1 MKKKKLDPLSIGLYA
16 LIIFAVLYVSAALGA
31 AMDLSVDNE
40 GVLDFTA
47 LMTNVETVLTKPDV
61 IMEHF
66 TDFSGYSAK
75 ITVIVGIALGIYA
88 LMKYTSKKRLHRK
101 GVEHGSARWANEKEE
116 KFLAD
121 KPEKI
126 NPTETFTDEDGKKH
140 TAKFSAK
147 SENTFIVTLGK
158 QSQNYRIGAADNA
171 DKIAADFGIPHKTAK
186 KICDKVKKCVRKQ
199 FETDNNILLTQEVR
213 MSLNTRQHRENLNVL
228 VIGGS
233 GSGKSR
239 FYVKPNLM
247 QLNTSYVVT
256 DPKGELL
263 RSCGKLLQ
271 KAGYEIRVF
280 NLIDMSHS
288 NNYNPFNYVY
298 DKDGNMNK
306 TYVMKMVNC
315 LMKNT
320 KQEGSGSGDQFWDD
334 STKALTLA
342 ISFYLLEKKDAKD
355 PNGNSLDRNFSTVMK
370 LMRLAEISEQDENH
384 HSPLDDLMD
393 ELREENPLS
402 MAVSYY
408 ADFKKAPA
416 ETAKSILIS
425 AAVRFAAFN
434 LPEVAD
440 LTHTDNIHLDTLGDK
455 KTALFVIIPSSDAT
469 FNFLA
474 AMMYTQLFDTLYDA
488 ANFKYGGRLPVHVR
502 CLLDEFANIGTI
514 PDFDKLL
521 ATMRSMEIS
530 ANIIIQNLAQLKKMY
545 EKSWEIVTGNCDS
558 LLFLGGQE
566 ASTLEAISK
575 QLGKETIDVVSQN
588 RTKSHKSPSTSEN
601 NSIMGR
607 ELMTPDELKVMK
619 SNECVLIVRALY
631 PFHCHKF
638 DIEKHPN
645 YRYLEDSN
653 KKYAYLID
661 GLHTEKAPDV
671 SANYTEKIPP
681 KTASKPVDDEKP
693 ITDVEI
699 PEDTGG
705 YEMANDS
712 IDNEFV
718 EDESEVVAAIARH
731 EAEEITS
738 ATQTVYDP
746 SDKLDFSDTELPSA
760 EDLVPL
766 DLSEQK
772 MIGEDDYQAMMT
784 F

>member
-1 MKKKKLDPLSIGLYA
+1 MKKKKPDMLTILLYV
-16 LIIFAVLYVSAALGA
+16 IIVFAVLYVSAGLGA
-31 AMDLSVDNE
+31 AMDLSVDDE
-40 GVLDFTA
+40 GVLDFNV
-47 LMTNVETVLTKPDV
+47 LMTQFETVLTSTDTV
-61 IMEHF
+61 GAHF
-66 TDFSGYSAK
+66 TDFSSYSFK
-75 ITVIVGIALGIYA
+75 ITLMVGFALGIYA
-88 LMKYTSKKRLHRK
+88 LMKYTSRKRLHRK

-121 KPEKI
+121 RMSAGSKPKRGKDAAQQSLRTATKPEK
-126 NPTETFTDEDGKKH
+126 K
-140 TAKFSAK
+140 
-147 SENTFIVTLGK
+147 
-158 QSQNYRIGAADNA
+158 
-171 DKIAADFGIPHKTAK
+171 
-186 KICDKVKKCVRKQ
+186 KVKKSPKSP

-239 FYVKPNLM
+239 FYVKPNIM

-263 RSCGKLLQ
+263 RSCGRLLK

-288 NNYNPFNYVY
+288 NNYNPFNYIY
-298 DKDGNMNK
+298 NKDGNISK

-320 KQEGSGSGDQFWDD
+320 KQEGASGGDQFWDD

-342 ISFYLLEKKDAKD
+342 IAFYLLEKKTDE
-355 PNGNSLDRNFSTVMK
+355 NGNSLDRNFSTVMK
-370 LMRLAEISEQDENH
+370 MMRLAEISEQDENH
-384 HSPLDDLMD
+384 RSPLDEMMD
-393 ELREENPLS
+393 ELRTENPHS
-402 MAVSYY
+402 MAVSFY

-440 LTHTDNIHLDTLGDK
+440 LTHTDNIHLDTLGDR
-455 KTALFVIIPSSDAT
+455 KTALFIIIPSSDAT

-474 AMMYTQLFDTLYDA
+474 AMMYTQLFDTLYDT

-502 CLLDEFANIGTI
+502 CLLDEFANVGTI

-545 EKSWEIVTGNCDS
+545 DKSWEILTGNCDS

-575 QLGKETIDVVSQN
+575 SLGKETIDVVSQN
-588 RTKSHKSPSTSEN
+588 RTRSHKSPSTSEN
-601 NSIMGR
+601 NSILGR
-607 ELMTPDELKVMK
+607 ELMTTDELKVMK
-619 SNECVLIVRALY
+619 PNECVLIVRALY
-631 PFHCHKF
+631 PFFCHKF
-638 DIEKHPN
+638 DIEKHQN
-645 YRYLEDSN
+645 YKYLEDSN
-653 KKYAYLID
+653 KNYAYLID
-661 GLHTEKAPDV
+661 DLHTEKAPDI
-671 SANYTEKIPP
+671 TEIYSETVEP
-681 KTASKPVDDEKP
+681 KLVAQPADDEKD
-693 ITDVEI
+693 ISDIDVPDEEDNMTNLDEEFDTKEI
-699 PEDTGG
+699 AAALKQHEEQTAGE
-705 YEMANDS
+705 EMF
-712 IDNEFV
+712 NEN
-718 EDESEVVAAIARH
+718 
-731 EAEEITS
+731 EE
-738 ATQTVYDP
+738 
-746 SDKLDFSDTELPSA
+746 LDFSDEP
-760 EDLVPL
+760 VPENL
-766 DLSEQK
+766 MPMDLSTPK
-772 MIGEDDYQAMMT
+772 VIGEADFREIVDSP

>member
-1 MKKKKLDPLSIGLYA
+1 MKKKKPDMLTILLYV
-16 LIIFAVLYVSAALGA
+16 IIVFAVLYVSAGLGA
-31 AMDLSVDNE
+31 AMDLSVDDE
-40 GVLDFTA
+40 GVLDFNV
-47 LMTNVETVLTKPDV
+47 LMTQFETVLTSTDTV
-61 IMEHF
+61 GAHF
-66 TDFSGYSAK
+66 TDFSSYSFK
-75 ITVIVGIALGIYA
+75 ITLMVGFALGIYA
-88 LMKYTSKKRLHRK
+88 LMKYTSRKRLHRK

-121 KPEKI
+121 RMSAGSKPKRGKDAAQQSLRTATKPEK
-126 NPTETFTDEDGKKH
+126 K
-140 TAKFSAK
+140 
-147 SENTFIVTLGK
+147 
-158 QSQNYRIGAADNA
+158 
-171 DKIAADFGIPHKTAK
+171 
-186 KICDKVKKCVRKQ
+186 KVKKSPKSP

-239 FYVKPNLM
+239 FYVKPNIM

-263 RSCGKLLQ
+263 RSCGRLLK

-288 NNYNPFNYVY
+288 NNYNPFNYIY
-298 DKDGNMNK
+298 DKDGNISK

-320 KQEGSGSGDQFWDD
+320 KQEGASGGDQFWDD

-342 ISFYLLEKKDAKD
+342 IAFYLLEKKTDE
-355 PNGNSLDRNFSTVMK
+355 NGNSLDRNFSTVMK
-370 LMRLAEISEQDENH
+370 MMRLAEISEQDENH
-384 HSPLDDLMD
+384 RSPLDEMMD
-393 ELREENPLS
+393 ELRTENPHS
-402 MAVSYY
+402 MAVSFY

-440 LTHTDNIHLDTLGDK
+440 LTHTDNIHLDTLGDR
-455 KTALFVIIPSSDAT
+455 KTALFIIIPSSDAT

-474 AMMYTQLFDTLYDA
+474 AMMYTQLFDTLYDT

-502 CLLDEFANIGTI
+502 CLLDEFANVGTI

-545 EKSWEIVTGNCDS
+545 DKSWEILTGNCDS

-575 QLGKETIDVVSQN
+575 SLGKETIDVVSQN
-588 RTKSHKSPSTSEN
+588 RTRSHKSPSTSEN
-601 NSIMGR
+601 NSILGR
-607 ELMTPDELKVMK
+607 ELMTTDELKVMK
-619 SNECVLIVRALY
+619 PNECVLIVRALY
-631 PFHCHKF
+631 PFFCHKF
-638 DIEKHPN
+638 DIEKHQN
-645 YRYLEDSN
+645 YKYLEDSN
-653 KKYAYLID
+653 KNYAYLID
-661 GLHTEKAPDV
+661 DLHTEKAPDM
-671 SANYTEKIPP
+671 TEIYSETVEP
-681 KTASKPVDDEKP
+681 KPVAQPVDDEKD
-693 ITDVEI
+693 ISDIDVPDEEDSMTNLDEEFDTKEI
-699 PEDTGG
+699 AAALKQHEEQTAGE
-705 YEMANDS
+705 EMF
-712 IDNEFV
+712 NEN
-718 EDESEVVAAIARH
+718 
-731 EAEEITS
+731 EE
-738 ATQTVYDP
+738 
-746 SDKLDFSDTELPSA
+746 LDFSDEA
-760 EDLVPL
+760 VPENL
-766 DLSEQK
+766 MPMDLSTPK
-772 MIGEDDYQAMMT
+772 VIGEADFREILDSP

>member
-1 MKKKKLDPLSIGLYA
+1 MLTILLYA
-16 LIIFAVLYVSAALGA
+16 IIVFAVLYVSAGLGA
-31 AMDLSVDNE
+31 AMDLSVDDE
-40 GVLDFTA
+40 GVLDFNV
-47 LMTNVETVLTKPDV
+47 LMTQFETVLTSTDTV
-61 IMEHF
+61 GAHF
-66 TDFSGYSAK
+66 TDFSSYSFK
-75 ITVIVGIALGIYA
+75 ITLMVAFALGIYA
-88 LMKYTSKKRLHRK
+88 LMKYTSRKRLHRK

-121 KPEKI
+121 KPEKK
-126 NPTETFTDEDGKKH
+126 GKKPIPE
-140 TAKFSAK
+140 KPK
-147 SENTFIVTLGK
+147 S
-158 QSQNYRIGAADNA
+158 
-171 DKIAADFGIPHKTAK
+171 P
-186 KICDKVKKCVRKQ
+186 

-239 FYVKPNLM
+239 FYVKPNIM

-263 RSCGKLLQ
+263 RSCGRLLK

-288 NNYNPFNYVY
+288 NNYNPFNYIY
-298 DKDGNMNK
+298 DKDGNINK

-320 KQEGSGSGDQFWDD
+320 KQEGASGGDQFWDD

-342 ISFYLLEKKDAKD
+342 IAFYLLEKKTDE
-355 PNGNSLDRNFSTVMK
+355 NGNSLDRNFSTVIKM
-370 LMRLAEISEQDENH
+370 MRLAEISEQDENH
-384 HSPLDDLMD
+384 RSPLDDMMD
-393 ELREENPLS
+393 ELRTENPHS
-402 MAVSYY
+402 MAVSFY

-440 LTHTDNIHLDTLGDK
+440 LTHTDNIHLDTLGDR
-455 KTALFVIIPSSDAT
+455 KTALFIIIPSSDAT

-474 AMMYTQLFDTLYDA
+474 AMMYTQLFDTLYDT

-502 CLLDEFANIGTI
+502 CLLDEFANVGTI

-545 EKSWEIVTGNCDS
+545 DKSWEILTGNCDS

-575 QLGKETIDVVSQN
+575 SLGKETIDVVSQN
-588 RTKSHKSPSTSEN
+588 RTRSHKSPSTSEN
-601 NSIMGR
+601 NSILGR
-607 ELMTPDELKVMK
+607 ELMTTDELKVMK
-619 SNECVLIVRALY
+619 PNECVLIVRALY
-631 PFHCHKF
+631 PFFCHKF
-638 DIEKHPN
+638 DIEKHQN
-645 YRYLEDSN
+645 YKYLEDSN
-653 KKYAYLID
+653 KNYAYLID
-661 GLHTEKAPDV
+661 DLHTEKAPDM
-671 SANYTEKIPP
+671 TEIYSETVEP
-681 KTASKPVDDEKP
+681 KLVAQPADDEKD
-693 ITDVEI
+693 ISDIDVPDEEDNMTNLDEEFDTKEI
-699 PEDTGG
+699 AAALKQHEEQTAGE
-705 YEMANDS
+705 EMF
-712 IDNEFV
+712 NEN
-718 EDESEVVAAIARH
+718 
-731 EAEEITS
+731 EE
-738 ATQTVYDP
+738 
-746 SDKLDFSDTELPSA
+746 LDFSDEP
-760 EDLVPL
+760 VPENL
-766 DLSEQK
+766 MPMDLSTPK
-772 MIGEDDYQAMMT
+772 VIGEADFREIVDSP

>member
-1 MKKKKLDPLSIGLYA
+1 MKKKKPDMLTILLYV
-16 LIIFAVLYVSAALGA
+16 IIVFAVLYVSAGLGA
-31 AMDLSVDNE
+31 AMDLSVDDE
-40 GVLDFTA
+40 GVLDFNV
-47 LMTNVETVLTKPDV
+47 LMTQFETVLTSTDTV
-61 IMEHF
+61 GAHF
-66 TDFSGYSAK
+66 TDFSSYSFK
-75 ITVIVGIALGIYA
+75 ITLMVGFALGIYA
-88 LMKYTSKKRLHRK
+88 LMKYTSRKRLHRK

-121 KPEKI
+121 RMSAGSKPKRGKDAAQQSLRTATKPEK
-126 NPTETFTDEDGKKH
+126 K
-140 TAKFSAK
+140 
-147 SENTFIVTLGK
+147 
-158 QSQNYRIGAADNA
+158 
-171 DKIAADFGIPHKTAK
+171 
-186 KICDKVKKCVRKQ
+186 KVKKSPKSP

-239 FYVKPNLM
+239 FYVKPNIM

-263 RSCGKLLQ
+263 RSCGRLLK

-288 NNYNPFNYVY
+288 NNYNPFNYIY
-298 DKDGNMNK
+298 DKDGNISK

-320 KQEGSGSGDQFWDD
+320 KQEGASGGDQFWDD

-342 ISFYLLEKKDAKD
+342 IAFYLLEKKTDE
-355 PNGNSLDRNFSTVMK
+355 NGNSLDRNFSTVMK
-370 LMRLAEISEQDENH
+370 MMRLAEISEQDENH
-384 HSPLDDLMD
+384 RSPLDEMMD
-393 ELREENPLS
+393 ELRTENPHS
-402 MAVSYY
+402 MAVSFY

-440 LTHTDNIHLDTLGDK
+440 LTHTDNIHLDTLGDR
-455 KTALFVIIPSSDAT
+455 KTALFIIIPSSDAT

-474 AMMYTQLFDTLYDA
+474 AMMYTQLFDTLYDT

-502 CLLDEFANIGTI
+502 CLLDEFANVGTI

-545 EKSWEIVTGNCDS
+545 DKSWEILTGNCDS

-575 QLGKETIDVVSQN
+575 SLGKETIDVVSQN
-588 RTKSHKSPSTSEN
+588 RTRSHKSPSTSEN
-601 NSIMGR
+601 NSIFGR
-607 ELMTPDELKVMK
+607 ELMTTDELKVMK
-619 SNECVLIVRALY
+619 PNECVLIVRALY
-631 PFHCHKF
+631 PFFCHKF
-638 DIEKHPN
+638 DIEKHQN
-645 YRYLEDSN
+645 YKYLEDSN
-653 KKYAYLID
+653 KNYAYLID
-661 GLHTEKAPDV
+661 DLHTEKAPDM
-671 SANYTEKIPP
+671 TEIYSETVEP
-681 KTASKPVDDEKP
+681 KLVAQPADDEKD
-693 ITDVEI
+693 ISDIDVPDEEDNMTNLDEEFDTKEI
-699 PEDTGG
+699 AAALKQHEEQTAGE
-705 YEMANDS
+705 EMF
-712 IDNEFV
+712 NEN
-718 EDESEVVAAIARH
+718 
-731 EAEEITS
+731 EE
-738 ATQTVYDP
+738 
-746 SDKLDFSDTELPSA
+746 LDFSDEP
-760 EDLVPL
+760 VPENL
-766 DLSEQK
+766 MPMDLSTPK
-772 MIGEDDYQAMMT
+772 VIGEADFREIVDSP

>member
-1 MKKKKLDPLSIGLYA
+1 MKKKKPDMFTILLYA
-16 LIIFAVLYVSAALGA
+16 IIVFAVLYVSAGLGA
-31 AMDLSVDNE
+31 AMDLSVDDE
-40 GVLDFTA
+40 GVLDFNV
-47 LMTNVETVLTKPDV
+47 LMTQFETVLTSTDTV
-61 IMEHF
+61 GAHF
-66 TDFSGYSAK
+66 TDFSSYSFK
-75 ITVIVGIALGIYA
+75 ITLMVAFALGIYA
-88 LMKYTSKKRLHRK
+88 LMKYTSRKRLHRK

-121 KPEKI
+121 RMSAGSKPKRGKDAAQQSLRTATKPEKKK
-126 NPTETFTDEDGKKH
+126 GKKPP
-140 TAKFSAK
+140 K
-147 SENTFIVTLGK
+147 S
-158 QSQNYRIGAADNA
+158 
-171 DKIAADFGIPHKTAK
+171 P
-186 KICDKVKKCVRKQ
+186 

-239 FYVKPNLM
+239 FYVKPNIM

-263 RSCGKLLQ
+263 RSCGRLLK

-288 NNYNPFNYVY
+288 NNYNPFNYIY
-298 DKDGNMNK
+298 DKDGNINK

-320 KQEGSGSGDQFWDD
+320 KQEGASGGDQFWDD

-342 ISFYLLEKKDAKD
+342 IAFYLLEKKTDE
-355 PNGNSLDRNFSTVMK
+355 NGNSLDRNFSTVMK
-370 LMRLAEISEQDENH
+370 MMRLAEISEQDENH
-384 HSPLDDLMD
+384 RSPLDEMMD
-393 ELREENPLS
+393 ELRGENPHS
-402 MAVSYY
+402 MAVSFY

-440 LTHTDNIHLDTLGDK
+440 LTHTDNIHLDTLGDR
-455 KTALFVIIPSSDAT
+455 KTALFIIIPSSDAT

-474 AMMYTQLFDTLYDA
+474 AMMYTQLFDTLYDT

-502 CLLDEFANIGTI
+502 CLLDEFANVGTI

-545 EKSWEIVTGNCDS
+545 DKSWEILTGNCDS

-575 QLGKETIDVVSQN
+575 SLGKETIDVVSQN
-588 RTKSHKSPSTSEN
+588 RTRSHKSPSTSEN
-601 NSIMGR
+601 NSILGR
-607 ELMTPDELKVMK
+607 ELMTTDELKVMK
-619 SNECVLIVRALY
+619 PNECVLIVRALY
-631 PFHCHKF
+631 PFFCHKF
-638 DIEKHPN
+638 DIEKHQN
-645 YRYLEDSN
+645 YKYLEDSN
-653 KKYAYLID
+653 KNYAYLID
-661 GLHTEKAPDV
+661 DLHTEKAPDM
-671 SANYTEKIPP
+671 TEIYSETVEP
-681 KTASKPVDDEKP
+681 KPVAQPVDDEKD
-693 ITDVEI
+693 ISDIDVPDEEDSMTNLDEEFDTKEI
-699 PEDTGG
+699 AAALKQHEEQTAGE
-705 YEMANDS
+705 EMF
-712 IDNEFV
+712 NEN
-718 EDESEVVAAIARH
+718 
-731 EAEEITS
+731 EE
-738 ATQTVYDP
+738 
-746 SDKLDFSDTELPSA
+746 LDFSDEA
-760 EDLVPL
+760 VPENL
-766 DLSEQK
+766 MPMDLSTPK
-772 MIGEDDYQAMMT
+772 VIGEADFREILDSP

>member
-1 MKKKKLDPLSIGLYA
+1 MKKKKPDMLTILLYA
-16 LIIFAVLYVSAALGA
+16 IIVFAVLYVSAGLGA
-31 AMDLSVDNE
+31 AMDLSVDDE
-40 GVLDFTA
+40 GVLDFNV
-47 LMTNVETVLTKPDV
+47 LMTQFETVLTSTDTV
-61 IMEHF
+61 GAHF
-66 TDFSGYSAK
+66 TDFSSYSFK
-75 ITVIVGIALGIYA
+75 ITLMVAFALGIYA
-88 LMKYTSKKRLHRK
+88 LMKYTSRKRLHRK

-121 KPEKI
+121 RMSAGSKPKRGKDAAQQSLRTATKPEK
-126 NPTETFTDEDGKKH
+126 K
-140 TAKFSAK
+140 
-147 SENTFIVTLGK
+147 
-158 QSQNYRIGAADNA
+158 
-171 DKIAADFGIPHKTAK
+171 
-186 KICDKVKKCVRKQ
+186 KVKKSPKSP

-239 FYVKPNLM
+239 FYVKPNIM

-263 RSCGKLLQ
+263 RSCGRLLK

-288 NNYNPFNYVY
+288 NNYNPFNYIY
-298 DKDGNMNK
+298 DKDGNISK

-320 KQEGSGSGDQFWDD
+320 KQEGASGGDQFWDD

-342 ISFYLLEKKDAKD
+342 IAFYLLEKKTDE
-355 PNGNSLDRNFSTVMK
+355 NGNSLDRNFSTVMK
-370 LMRLAEISEQDENH
+370 MMRLAEISEQDENH
-384 HSPLDDLMD
+384 RSPLDEMMD
-393 ELREENPLS
+393 ELRGENPHS
-402 MAVSYY
+402 MAVSFY

-440 LTHTDNIHLDTLGDK
+440 LTHTDNIHLDTLGDR
-455 KTALFVIIPSSDAT
+455 KTALFIIIPSSDAT

-474 AMMYTQLFDTLYDA
+474 AMMYTQLFDTLYDT

-502 CLLDEFANIGTI
+502 CLLDEFANVGTI

-545 EKSWEIVTGNCDS
+545 DKSWEILTGNCDS

-575 QLGKETIDVVSQN
+575 SLGKETIDVVSQN
-588 RTKSHKSPSTSEN
+588 RTRSHKSPSTSEN
-601 NSIMGR
+601 NSILGR
-607 ELMTPDELKVMK
+607 ELMTTDELKVMK
-619 SNECVLIVRALY
+619 PNECVLIVRALY
-631 PFHCHKF
+631 PFFLSQIRH
-638 DIEKHPN
+638 
-645 YRYLEDSN
+645 R
-653 KKYAYLID
+653 
-661 GLHTEKAPDV
+661 KAPELQVPGGQQQELCLFHRQFAHQKSSGYDRNLFGNRG
-671 SANYTEKIPP
+671 AETRC
-681 KTASKPVDDEKP
+681 TAC
-693 ITDVEI
+693 
-699 PEDTGG
+699 
-705 YEMANDS
+705 
-712 IDNEFV
+712 
-718 EDESEVVAAIARH
+718 R
-731 EAEEITS
+731 
-738 ATQTVYDP
+738 
-746 SDKLDFSDTELPSA
+746 
-760 EDLVPL
+760 
-766 DLSEQK
+766 
-772 MIGEDDYQAMMT
+772 
-784 F
+784 

>member
-1 MKKKKLDPLSIGLYA
+1 MKKKKPDMLTILLYGI
-16 LIIFAVLYVSAALGA
+16 IIFAVLYVSAALGA
-31 AMDLSVDNE
+31 AMDLSVNDE
-40 GVLDFTA
+40 GVLDFNL
-47 LMTNVETVLTKPDV
+47 LMAEFETVLTATDIV
-61 IMEHF
+61 GEHF
-66 TDFSGYSAK
+66 TDFSSYSFK
-75 ITVIVGIALGIYA
+75 ITLMVSFALGIYA
-88 LMKYTSKKRLHRK
+88 LLKMTSQKRLHRK
-101 GVEHGSARWANEKEE
+101 GVEHGSARWATEKEE

-126 NPTETFTDEDGKKH
+126 IKSETFTDESGKKH
-140 TAKFSAK
+140 TTKFRIQG
-147 SENTFIVTLGK
+147 ENCFIVTLGK
-158 QSQNYRIGAADNA
+158 VSMTYGIYDKDNEDRIC
-171 DKIAADFGIPHKTAK
+171 ADFNIPRKTARK
-186 KICDKVKKCVRKQ
+186 LVSKVKKCVKKQ
-199 FETDNNILLTQEVR
+199 FETDNNIILTQEVR

-263 RSCGKLLQ
+263 RSCGRLMK

-280 NLIDMSHS
+280 NLIDMAHS
-288 NNYNPFNYVY
+288 NNYNPFNYIY
-298 DKDGNMNK
+298 DKDGNVNK

-320 KQEGSGSGDQFWDD
+320 KQEGSSGGDQFWDD
-334 STKALTLA
+334 STKALILA
-342 ISFYLLEKKDAKD
+342 ISFYLLEKADAKD
-355 PNGNSLDRNFSTVMK
+355 VNNNSLDRNFSTVMK
-370 LMRLAEISEQDENH
+370 MLRLAEISEQDENH
-384 HSPLDDLMD
+384 RSPLDDMMD
-393 ELREENPLS
+393 ELREENPQS
-402 MAVSYY
+402 MAVSFY

-474 AMMYTQLFDTLYDA
+474 AMMYTQLFDTLYDT

-502 CLLDEFANIGTI
+502 CLLDEFANVGTI

-545 EKSWEIVTGNCDS
+545 DKSWEILTGNCDS

-575 QLGKETIDVVSQN
+575 SLGKETIDVVSQN
-588 RTKSHKSPSTSEN
+588 RTRSHKSPSTSEN
-601 NSIMGR
+601 NSILGR
-607 ELMTPDELKVMK
+607 ELMTTDELKVMK
-619 SNECVLIVRALY
+619 PNECVLIVRALY
-631 PFHCHKF
+631 PFFCHKF
-638 DIEKHPN
+638 DIEKHKN
-645 YRYLEDSN
+645 YPYLEDSN
-653 KKYAYLID
+653 PKYAYLID
-661 GLHTEKAPDV
+661 DLHTEKAPNMLE
-671 SANYTEKIPP
+671 NYTETIPP
-681 KTASKPVDDEKP
+681 KTAAGDEEQA
-693 ITDVEI
+693 IADIDVPDE
-699 PEDTGG
+699 EDN
-705 YEMANDS
+705 MS
-712 IDNEFV
+712 I
-718 EDESEVVAAIARH
+718 EDEFDKDEIAAALKEH
-731 EAEEITS
+731 ENRDEIGEMFEEI
-738 ATQTVYDP
+738 
-746 SDKLDFSDTELPSA
+746 KNLDFTDDDSVPDNLIPM
-760 EDLVPL
+760 DLTAP
-766 DLSEQK
+766 K
-772 MIGEDDYQAMMT
+772 TIGEPD
-784 F
+784 FEEIINSEF

>member
-1 MKKKKLDPLSIGLYA
+1 MKKKKPDMLTILLYA
-16 LIIFAVLYVSAALGA
+16 IIIFAVLYVSAGLGA
-31 AMDLSVDNE
+31 AMDLSVDDE
-40 GVLDFTA
+40 GVLDFNV
-47 LMTNVETVLTKPDV
+47 LMTQFETVLTSTDTV
-61 IMEHF
+61 GAHF
-66 TDFSGYSAK
+66 TDFSSYSFK
-75 ITVIVGIALGIYA
+75 ITLMVGFALGIYA
-88 LMKYTSKKRLHRK
+88 LMKYTSRKRLHRK

-121 KPEKI
+121 RMSAGSKPKRGKDAAQQSLRTATKPEK
-126 NPTETFTDEDGKKH
+126 K
-140 TAKFSAK
+140 
-147 SENTFIVTLGK
+147 
-158 QSQNYRIGAADNA
+158 
-171 DKIAADFGIPHKTAK
+171 
-186 KICDKVKKCVRKQ
+186 KVKKSPKSP

-239 FYVKPNLM
+239 FYVKPNIM

-263 RSCGKLLQ
+263 RSCGRLLK

-288 NNYNPFNYVY
+288 NNYNPFNYIY
-298 DKDGNMNK
+298 DKDGNINK

-320 KQEGSGSGDQFWDD
+320 KQEGASGGDQFWDD

-342 ISFYLLEKKDAKD
+342 IAFYLLEKKTDE
-355 PNGNSLDRNFSTVMK
+355 NGNSLDRNFSTVMK
-370 LMRLAEISEQDENH
+370 MMRLAEISEQDENH
-384 HSPLDDLMD
+384 RSPLDDMMD
-393 ELREENPLS
+393 ELRTENPHS
-402 MAVSYY
+402 MAVSFY

-440 LTHTDNIHLDTLGDK
+440 LTHTDNIHLDTLGDR
-455 KTALFVIIPSSDAT
+455 KTALFIIIPSSDAT

-474 AMMYTQLFDTLYDA
+474 AMMYTQLFDTLYDT

-502 CLLDEFANIGTI
+502 CLLDEFANVGTI

-545 EKSWEIVTGNCDS
+545 DKSWEILTGNCDS

-575 QLGKETIDVVSQN
+575 SLGKETIDVVSQN
-588 RTKSHKSPSTSEN
+588 RTRSHKSPSTSEN
-601 NSIMGR
+601 NSILGR
-607 ELMTPDELKVMK
+607 ELMTTDELKVMK
-619 SNECVLIVRALY
+619 PNECVLIVRALY
-631 PFHCHKF
+631 PFFCHKF
-638 DIEKHPN
+638 DIEKHQN
-645 YRYLEDSN
+645 YKYLEDSN
-653 KKYAYLID
+653 KNYAYLID
-661 GLHTEKAPDV
+661 DLHTEKAPDI
-671 SANYTEKIPP
+671 TEIYSETVEP
-681 KTASKPVDDEKP
+681 KTVAQHVDDEKD
-693 ITDVEI
+693 ISDIDVPDEEDNMTNLDEEFDTKEI
-699 PEDTGG
+699 AAALKQHEEQTAGE
-705 YEMANDS
+705 EMF
-712 IDNEFV
+712 NEN
-718 EDESEVVAAIARH
+718 
-731 EAEEITS
+731 EE
-738 ATQTVYDP
+738 
-746 SDKLDFSDTELPSA
+746 LDFSDEA
-760 EDLVPL
+760 VPENL
-766 DLSEQK
+766 MPMDLSTPK
-772 MIGEDDYQAMMT
+772 VIGEADFREIVDSP

>member
-1 MKKKKLDPLSIGLYA
+1 MLTILLYA
-16 LIIFAVLYVSAALGA
+16 IIIFAVLYVSAGLGA
-31 AMDLSVDNE
+31 AMDLSVDDE
-40 GVLDFTA
+40 GVLDFNV
-47 LMTNVETVLTKPDV
+47 LMTQFETVLTSTDTV
-61 IMEHF
+61 GAHF
-66 TDFSGYSAK
+66 TDFSSYSFK
-75 ITVIVGIALGIYA
+75 ITLMVAFALGIYA
-88 LMKYTSKKRLHRK
+88 LMKYTSRKRLHRK

-121 KPEKI
+121 RMSAGSKPKRGKDAAQQSLRTATKPEKKK
-126 NPTETFTDEDGKKH
+126 GKKPP
-140 TAKFSAK
+140 K
-147 SENTFIVTLGK
+147 S
-158 QSQNYRIGAADNA
+158 
-171 DKIAADFGIPHKTAK
+171 P
-186 KICDKVKKCVRKQ
+186 

-239 FYVKPNLM
+239 FYVKPNIM

-263 RSCGKLLQ
+263 RSCGRLLK

-288 NNYNPFNYVY
+288 NNYNPFNYIY
-298 DKDGNMNK
+298 DKDGNINK

-320 KQEGSGSGDQFWDD
+320 KQEGASGGDQFWDD

-342 ISFYLLEKKDAKD
+342 IAFYLLEKKTDE
-355 PNGNSLDRNFSTVMK
+355 NGNSLDRNFSTVMK
-370 LMRLAEISEQDENH
+370 MMRLAEISEQDENH
-384 HSPLDDLMD
+384 RSPLDEMMD
-393 ELREENPLS
+393 ELRGENPHS
-402 MAVSYY
+402 MAVSFY

-440 LTHTDNIHLDTLGDK
+440 LTHTDNIHLDTLGDR
-455 KTALFVIIPSSDAT
+455 KTALFIIIPSSDAT

-474 AMMYTQLFDTLYDA
+474 AMMYTQLFDTLYDT

-502 CLLDEFANIGTI
+502 CLLDEFANVGTI

-545 EKSWEIVTGNCDS
+545 DKSWEILTGNCDS

-575 QLGKETIDVVSQN
+575 SLGKETIDVVSQN
-588 RTKSHKSPSTSEN
+588 RTRSHKSPSTSEN
-601 NSIMGR
+601 NSILGR
-607 ELMTPDELKVMK
+607 ELMTTDELKVMK
-619 SNECVLIVRALY
+619 PNECVLIVRALY
-631 PFHCHKF
+631 PFFCHKF
-638 DIEKHPN
+638 DIEKHQN
-645 YRYLEDSN
+645 YKYLEDSN
-653 KKYAYLID
+653 KNYAYLID
-661 GLHTEKAPDV
+661 DLHTEKAPDI
-671 SANYTEKIPP
+671 TEIYSETVEP
-681 KTASKPVDDEKP
+681 KLVAQPADDEKD
-693 ITDVEI
+693 ISDIDVPDEEDNMTNLDEEFDTKEI
-699 PEDTGG
+699 AAALKQHEEQTAGE
-705 YEMANDS
+705 EMF
-712 IDNEFV
+712 NEN
-718 EDESEVVAAIARH
+718 
-731 EAEEITS
+731 EE
-738 ATQTVYDP
+738 
-746 SDKLDFSDTELPSA
+746 LDFSDEP
-760 EDLVPL
+760 VPENL
-766 DLSEQK
+766 MPMDLSTPK
-772 MIGEDDYQAMMT
+772 VIGEADFREIVDSP

>member
-1 MKKKKLDPLSIGLYA
+1 MKKKKLDPLSIA
-16 LIIFAVLYVSAALGA
+16 LIAVLVLAALYVAAGFGA
-31 AMDLSVDNE
+31 ALDISKTEKGEIDFSV
-40 GVLDFTA
+40 FTE
-47 LMTNVETVLTKPDV
+47 NVEKTLTDPDAV
-61 IMEHF
+61 F
-66 TDFSGYSAK
+66 TNLSTPGSLSLTFVFGAAFA
-75 ITVIVGIALGIYA
+75 IGIYA
-88 LMKYTSKKRLHRK
+88 LMKYTSRKRLHRR

-121 KPEKI
+121 KPEK
-126 NPTETFTDEDGKKH
+126 KKG
-140 TAKFSAK
+140 APEPPK
-147 SENTFIVTLGK
+147 SP
-158 QSQNYRIGAADNA
+158 Y
-171 DKIAADFGIPHKTAK
+171 
-186 KICDKVKKCVRKQ
+186 
-199 FETDNNILLTQEVR
+199 ETDNNILLTQEVR

-263 RSCGKLLQ
+263 RSCGKLL
-271 KAGYEIRVF
+271 KDAGYEIRVF

-298 DKDGNMNK
+298 DKDGNLNK

-320 KQEGSGSGDQFWDD
+320 KQEGASGGDQFWDD

-342 ISFYLLEKKDAKD
+342 IAFYLLEKEDAKD
-355 PNGNSLDRNFSTVMK
+355 ANGKSLDRNFSTVMK
-370 LMRLAEISEQDENH
+370 MMRLAEISEQDENH
-384 HSPLDDLMD
+384 RSPLDEMMD
-393 ELREENPLS
+393 ELREENPMS

-474 AMMYTQLFDTLYDA
+474 AMMYTQLFDTLYDT

-545 EKSWEIVTGNCDS
+545 DKSWEIVTGNCDS

-575 QLGKETIDVVSQN
+575 SLGKETIDVVSHN
-588 RTKSHKSPSTSEN
+588 RTKSHRNPSSSEN

-607 ELMTPDELKVMK
+607 ELMQPDELKTMK
-619 SNECVLIVRALY
+619 PDRCILIVRALY
-631 PFHCHKF
+631 PFFCHKF
-638 DIEKHPN
+638 NIEKHPN
-645 YRYLEDSN
+645 YKYLEDSD
-653 KKYAYLID
+653 KKNAYLID
-661 GLHTEKAPDV
+661 DLHTEKAPDLIE
-671 SANYTEKIPP
+671 NYTEKVSL
-681 KTASKPVDDEKP
+681 AKPEYDEAAITDLEMPDDDELMKMTDMDKP
-693 ITDVEI
+693 KITLE
-699 PEDTGG
+699 E
-705 YEMANDS
+705 
-712 IDNEFV
+712 EF
-718 EDESEVVAAIARH
+718 EQTSTDRLFTDEE
-731 EAEEITS
+731 
-738 ATQTVYDP
+738 P
-746 SDKLDFSDTELPSA
+746 DFSDEELPNPDKMTA
-760 EDLVPL
+760 YDMFEPAVFGEEDFF
-766 DLSEQK
+766 D
-772 MIGEDDYQAMMT
+772 EDTPY
-784 F
+784 

>member
-1 MKKKKLDPLSIGLYA
+1 MKKKKPDMLTILLYA
-16 LIIFAVLYVSAALGA
+16 IIVFAVLYVSAGLGA
-31 AMDLSVDNE
+31 AMDLSVDDE
-40 GVLDFTA
+40 GVLDFNV
-47 LMTNVETVLTKPDV
+47 LMTQFETVLTSTDTV
-61 IMEHF
+61 GAHF
-66 TDFSGYSAK
+66 TDFSSYSFK
-75 ITVIVGIALGIYA
+75 ITLMVAFALGIYA
-88 LMKYTSKKRLHRK
+88 LMKYTSRKRLHRK

-121 KPEKI
+121 KPEKK
-126 NPTETFTDEDGKKH
+126 GKKPIPE
-140 TAKFSAK
+140 KPK
-147 SENTFIVTLGK
+147 S
-158 QSQNYRIGAADNA
+158 
-171 DKIAADFGIPHKTAK
+171 P
-186 KICDKVKKCVRKQ
+186 

-239 FYVKPNLM
+239 FYVKPNIM

-263 RSCGKLLQ
+263 RSCGRLLK

-288 NNYNPFNYVY
+288 NNYNPFNYIY
-298 DKDGNMNK
+298 DKDGNINK

-320 KQEGSGSGDQFWDD
+320 KQEGASGGDQFWDD

-342 ISFYLLEKKDAKD
+342 IAFYLLEKKTDE
-355 PNGNSLDRNFSTVMK
+355 NGNSLDRNFSTVMK
-370 LMRLAEISEQDENH
+370 MMRLAEISEQDENH
-384 HSPLDDLMD
+384 RSPLDDMMD
-393 ELREENPLS
+393 ELRTENPHS
-402 MAVSYY
+402 MAVSFY

-440 LTHTDNIHLDTLGDK
+440 LTHTDNIHLDTLGDR
-455 KTALFVIIPSSDAT
+455 KTALFIIIPSSDAT

-474 AMMYTQLFDTLYDA
+474 AMMYTQLFDTLYDT

-502 CLLDEFANIGTI
+502 CLLDEFANVGTI

-545 EKSWEIVTGNCDS
+545 DKSWEILTGNCDS

-575 QLGKETIDVVSQN
+575 SLGKETIDVVSQN
-588 RTKSHKSPSTSEN
+588 RTRSHKSPSTSEN
-601 NSIMGR
+601 NSILGR
-607 ELMTPDELKVMK
+607 ELMTTDELKVMK
-619 SNECVLIVRALY
+619 PNECVLIVRALY
-631 PFHCHKF
+631 PFFCHKF
-638 DIEKHPN
+638 DIEKHQN
-645 YRYLEDSN
+645 YKYLEDSN
-653 KKYAYLID
+653 KNYAYLID
-661 GLHTEKAPDV
+661 DLHTEKAPDM
-671 SANYTEKIPP
+671 TEIYSETVEP
-681 KTASKPVDDEKP
+681 KLVAQPADDEKD
-693 ITDVEI
+693 ISDIDVPDEEDNMTNLDEEFDTKEI
-699 PEDTGG
+699 AAALKQHEEQTAGE
-705 YEMANDS
+705 EMF
-712 IDNEFV
+712 NEN
-718 EDESEVVAAIARH
+718 
-731 EAEEITS
+731 EE
-738 ATQTVYDP
+738 
-746 SDKLDFSDTELPSA
+746 LDFSDEP
-760 EDLVPL
+760 VPENL
-766 DLSEQK
+766 MPMDLSTPK
-772 MIGEDDYQAMMT
+772 VIGEADFREIVDSP

>member
-1 MKKKKLDPLSIGLYA
+1 MLTILLYA
-16 LIIFAVLYVSAALGA
+16 IIVFAVLYVSAGLGA
-31 AMDLSVDNE
+31 AMDLSVDDE
-40 GVLDFTA
+40 GVLDFNV
-47 LMTNVETVLTKPDV
+47 LMTQFETVLTSTDTV
-61 IMEHF
+61 GAHF
-66 TDFSGYSAK
+66 TDFSSYSFK
-75 ITVIVGIALGIYA
+75 ITLMVAFALGIYA
-88 LMKYTSKKRLHRK
+88 LMKYTSRKRLHRK

-121 KPEKI
+121 RMSAGSKPKRGKDAAQQSLRTATKPEKKK
-126 NPTETFTDEDGKKH
+126 GKK
-140 TAKFSAK
+140 SPK
-147 SENTFIVTLGK
+147 S
-158 QSQNYRIGAADNA
+158 
-171 DKIAADFGIPHKTAK
+171 P
-186 KICDKVKKCVRKQ
+186 

-239 FYVKPNLM
+239 FYVKPNIM

-263 RSCGKLLQ
+263 RSCGRLLK

-288 NNYNPFNYVY
+288 NNYNPFNYIY
-298 DKDGNMNK
+298 DKDGNISK

-320 KQEGSGSGDQFWDD
+320 KQEGASGGDQFWDD

-342 ISFYLLEKKDAKD
+342 IAFYLLEKKTDE
-355 PNGNSLDRNFSTVMK
+355 NGNSLDRNFSTVMK
-370 LMRLAEISEQDENH
+370 MMRLAEISEQDENH
-384 HSPLDDLMD
+384 RSPLDDMMD
-393 ELREENPLS
+393 ELRTENPHS
-402 MAVSYY
+402 MAVSFY

-440 LTHTDNIHLDTLGDK
+440 LTHTDNIHLDTLGDR
-455 KTALFVIIPSSDAT
+455 KTALFIIIPSSDAT

-474 AMMYTQLFDTLYDA
+474 AMMYTQLFDTLYDT

-502 CLLDEFANIGTI
+502 CLLDEFANVGTI

-545 EKSWEIVTGNCDS
+545 DKSWEILTGNCDS

-575 QLGKETIDVVSQN
+575 SLGKETIDVVSQN
-588 RTKSHKSPSTSEN
+588 RTRSHKSPSTSEN
-601 NSIMGR
+601 NSILGR
-607 ELMTPDELKVMK
+607 ELMTTDELKVMK
-619 SNECVLIVRALY
+619 PNECVLIVRALY
-631 PFHCHKF
+631 PFFCHKF
-638 DIEKHPN
+638 DIEKHQN
-645 YRYLEDSN
+645 YKYLEDSN
-653 KKYAYLID
+653 KNYAYLID
-661 GLHTEKAPDV
+661 DLHTEKAPDM
-671 SANYTEKIPP
+671 TEIYSETVEP
-681 KTASKPVDDEKP
+681 KLVAQPADDEKD
-693 ITDVEI
+693 ISDIDVPDEEDNMTNLDEEFDTKEI
-699 PEDTGG
+699 AAALKQHEEQTAGE
-705 YEMANDS
+705 EMF
-712 IDNEFV
+712 NEN
-718 EDESEVVAAIARH
+718 
-731 EAEEITS
+731 EE
-738 ATQTVYDP
+738 
-746 SDKLDFSDTELPSA
+746 LDFSDEP
-760 EDLVPL
+760 VPENL
-766 DLSEQK
+766 MPMDLSTPK
-772 MIGEDDYQAMMT
+772 VIGEADFREIVDSP

>member
-1 MKKKKLDPLSIGLYA
+1 MLTILLYA
-16 LIIFAVLYVSAALGA
+16 IIIFAVLYVSAGLGA
-31 AMDLSVDNE
+31 AMDLSVDDE
-40 GVLDFTA
+40 GVLDFNV
-47 LMTNVETVLTKPDV
+47 LMTQFETVLTSTDTV
-61 IMEHF
+61 GAHF
-66 TDFSGYSAK
+66 TDFSSYSFK
-75 ITVIVGIALGIYA
+75 ITLMVAFALGIYA
-88 LMKYTSKKRLHRK
+88 LMKYTSRKRLHRK

-121 KPEKI
+121 RMSAGSKPKRGKDAAQQSLRTATKPEKKK
-126 NPTETFTDEDGKKH
+126 GKKPP
-140 TAKFSAK
+140 K
-147 SENTFIVTLGK
+147 S
-158 QSQNYRIGAADNA
+158 
-171 DKIAADFGIPHKTAK
+171 P
-186 KICDKVKKCVRKQ
+186 

-239 FYVKPNLM
+239 FYVKPNIM

-263 RSCGKLLQ
+263 RSCGRLLK

-288 NNYNPFNYVY
+288 NNYNPFNYIY
-298 DKDGNMNK
+298 DKDGNINK

-320 KQEGSGSGDQFWDD
+320 KQEGASGGDQFWDD

-342 ISFYLLEKKDAKD
+342 IAFYLLEKKTDE
-355 PNGNSLDRNFSTVMK
+355 NGNSLDRNFSTVMK
-370 LMRLAEISEQDENH
+370 MMRLAEISEQDENH
-384 HSPLDDLMD
+384 RSPLDEMMD
-393 ELREENPLS
+393 ELRGENPHS
-402 MAVSYY
+402 MAVSFY

-440 LTHTDNIHLDTLGDK
+440 LTHTDNIHLDTLGDR
-455 KTALFVIIPSSDAT
+455 KTALFIIIPSSDAT

-474 AMMYTQLFDTLYDA
+474 AMMYTQLFDTLYDT

-502 CLLDEFANIGTI
+502 CLLDEFANVGTI

-545 EKSWEIVTGNCDS
+545 DKSWEILTGNCDS

-566 ASTLEAISK
+566 ATTLEAISK
-575 QLGKETIDVVSQN
+575 SLGKETIDVVSQN
-588 RTKSHKSPSTSEN
+588 RTRSHKSPSTSEN
-601 NSIMGR
+601 NSILGR
-607 ELMTPDELKVMK
+607 ELMTTDELKVMK
-619 SNECVLIVRALY
+619 PNECVLIVRALY
-631 PFHCHKF
+631 PFFCHKF
-638 DIEKHPN
+638 DIEKHQN
-645 YRYLEDSN
+645 YKYLEDSN
-653 KKYAYLID
+653 KNYAYLID
-661 GLHTEKAPDV
+661 DLHTEKAPDI
-671 SANYTEKIPP
+671 TEIYSETVEP
-681 KTASKPVDDEKP
+681 KTVAQPVDDEKD
-693 ITDVEI
+693 ISDIDVPDEEDNMTNLDEEFDTKEI
-699 PEDTGG
+699 AAALKQHEEQTAGE
-705 YEMANDS
+705 EMF
-712 IDNEFV
+712 NEN
-718 EDESEVVAAIARH
+718 
-731 EAEEITS
+731 EE
-738 ATQTVYDP
+738 
-746 SDKLDFSDTELPSA
+746 LDFTDDEA
-760 EDLVPL
+760 VPENL
-766 DLSEQK
+766 MPMDLSTPK
-772 MIGEDDYQAMMT
+772 VIGEADFNEIVDST

>member
-1 MKKKKLDPLSIGLYA
+1 MKKKKPDMLTILLYA
-16 LIIFAVLYVSAALGA
+16 IIVFAVLYVSAGLGA
-31 AMDLSVDNE
+31 AMDLSVYDE
-40 GVLDFTA
+40 GVLNFNL
-47 LMTNVETVLTKPDV
+47 LMTEFETVLTSTDIV
-61 IMEHF
+61 GEHF
-66 TDFSGYSAK
+66 TDFSSYSFK
-75 ITVIVGIALGIYA
+75 ITLMVAFALGIYA
-88 LMKYTSKKRLHRK
+88 LLKITSRKRLHRK

-116 KFLAD
+116 QFL
-121 KPEKI
+121 
-126 NPTETFTDEDGKKH
+126 
-140 TAKFSAK
+140 
-147 SENTFIVTLGK
+147 
-158 QSQNYRIGAADNA
+158 RDNA
-171 DKIAADFGIPHKTAK
+171 DKK
-186 KICDKVKKCVRKQ
+186 KPFPDNLPNWLASPIRIIMKKPPPKVVPFQ
-199 FETDNNILLTQEVR
+199 TDNNIILTQEVR

-239 FYVKPNLM
+239 FYVKPNIM

-263 RSCGKLLQ
+263 RSCGRLLK

-288 NNYNPFNYVY
+288 NNYNPFNYIY
-298 DKDGNMNK
+298 DKDGNVNK

-320 KQEGSGSGDQFWDD
+320 KQEGASGGDQFWDD

-342 ISFYLLEKKDAKD
+342 IAFYLLEKEDAKD
-355 PNGNSLDRNFSTVMK
+355 MNGNFLDRNFSTVMK
-370 LMRLAEISEQDENH
+370 MMRLAEISEQDENH
-384 HSPLDDLMD
+384 RSPLDDMMD
-393 ELREENPLS
+393 ELRAENPHS
-402 MAVSYY
+402 MAVSFY

-474 AMMYTQLFDTLYDA
+474 AMMYTQLFNTLYDT

-502 CLLDEFANIGTI
+502 CLLDEFANVGTI

-545 EKSWEIVTGNCDS
+545 DKSWEILTGNCDS

-575 QLGKETIDVVSQN
+575 SLGKETIDVVSQN
-588 RTKSHKSPSTSEN
+588 RTRSHKSPSTSEN
-601 NSIMGR
+601 NSILGR
-607 ELMTPDELKVMK
+607 ELMTTDELKVMK
-619 SNECVLIVRALY
+619 PNECVLIVRALY
-631 PFHCHKF
+631 PFFCHKF
-638 DIEKHPN
+638 DIEKHKN
-645 YRYLEDSN
+645 YPYLEDSN

-661 GLHTEKAPDV
+661 DLHTEKAPDM
-671 SANYTEKIPP
+671 AEIQTETIVQKQPAV
-681 KTASKPVDDEKP
+681 KGDDEKGISDIDIP
-693 ITDVEI
+693 DSEEDNMTNIDEEFDTAEI
-699 PEDTGG
+699 AAAMKQHEEMTAGEKEFNENEELDFRDDETAPENLFPMD
-705 YEMANDS
+705 MSAPKS
-712 IDNEFV
+712 IG
-718 EDESEVVAAIARH
+718 
-731 EAEEITS
+731 EADFEEIVES
-738 ATQTVYDP
+738 
-746 SDKLDFSDTELPSA
+746 
-760 EDLVPL
+760 
-766 DLSEQK
+766 
-772 MIGEDDYQAMMT
+772 T

>member
-1 MKKKKLDPLSIGLYA
+1 MLTILLYA
-16 LIIFAVLYVSAALGA
+16 IIVFAVLYVSAGLGA
-31 AMDLSVDNE
+31 AMDLSVDDE
-40 GVLDFTA
+40 GVLDFNV
-47 LMTNVETVLTKPDV
+47 LMTQFETVLTSTDTV
-61 IMEHF
+61 GAHF
-66 TDFSGYSAK
+66 TDFSSYSFK
-75 ITVIVGIALGIYA
+75 ITLMVAFALGIYA
-88 LMKYTSKKRLHRK
+88 LMKYTSRKRLHRK

-121 KPEKI
+121 RMSAGSKPKRGKDAAQQSLRTATKPEK
-126 NPTETFTDEDGKKH
+126 K
-140 TAKFSAK
+140 
-147 SENTFIVTLGK
+147 
-158 QSQNYRIGAADNA
+158 
-171 DKIAADFGIPHKTAK
+171 
-186 KICDKVKKCVRKQ
+186 KVKKSPKSP

-239 FYVKPNLM
+239 FYVKPNIM

-263 RSCGKLLQ
+263 RSCGRLLK

-288 NNYNPFNYVY
+288 NNYNPFNYIY
-298 DKDGNMNK
+298 DKDGNISK

-320 KQEGSGSGDQFWDD
+320 KQEGASGGDQFWDD

-342 ISFYLLEKKDAKD
+342 IAFYLLEKKTDE
-355 PNGNSLDRNFSTVMK
+355 NGNSLDRNFSTVMK
-370 LMRLAEISEQDENH
+370 MMRLAEISEQDENH
-384 HSPLDDLMD
+384 RSPLDDMMD
-393 ELREENPLS
+393 ELRAENPHS
-402 MAVSYY
+402 MAVSFY

-440 LTHTDNIHLDTLGDK
+440 LTHTDNIHLDTLGDR
-455 KTALFVIIPSSDAT
+455 KTALFIIIPSSDAT

-474 AMMYTQLFDTLYDA
+474 AMMYTQLFDTLYDT

-502 CLLDEFANIGTI
+502 CLLDEFANVGTI

-545 EKSWEIVTGNCDS
+545 DKSWEILTGNCDS

-575 QLGKETIDVVSQN
+575 SLGKETIDVVSQN
-588 RTKSHKSPSTSEN
+588 RTRSHKSPSTSEN
-601 NSIMGR
+601 NSILGR
-607 ELMTPDELKVMK
+607 ELMTTDELKVMK
-619 SNECVLIVRALY
+619 PNECVLIVRALY
-631 PFHCHKF
+631 PFFCHKF
-638 DIEKHPN
+638 DIEKHQN
-645 YRYLEDSN
+645 YKYLEDSN
-653 KKYAYLID
+653 KNYAYLID
-661 GLHTEKAPDV
+661 DLHTEKAPDM
-671 SANYTEKIPP
+671 TEIYSETVEP
-681 KTASKPVDDEKP
+681 KPVVQPADDEKD
-693 ITDVEI
+693 ISDIDVPDEEDNMTNLDEEFDTKEI
-699 PEDTGG
+699 AAALKQHEEQTAGE
-705 YEMANDS
+705 EMF
-712 IDNEFV
+712 NEN
-718 EDESEVVAAIARH
+718 
-731 EAEEITS
+731 EE
-738 ATQTVYDP
+738 
-746 SDKLDFSDTELPSA
+746 LDFSDEA
-760 EDLVPL
+760 VPENIMPM
-766 DLSEQK
+766 DLSIPK
-772 MIGEDDYQAMMT
+772 VIGEADFNEIVDST

>member
-1 MKKKKLDPLSIGLYA
+1 MLTILLYA
-16 LIIFAVLYVSAALGA
+16 IIVFAVLYVSAALGA
-31 AMDLSVDNE
+31 AMDLSVDDE
-40 GVLDFTA
+40 GVIDFTL
-47 LMTNVETVLTKPDV
+47 LMTELETMLTSTDT
-61 IMEHF
+61 IWEHF

-75 ITVIVGIALGIYA
+75 ITLIVASALGIYA
-88 LMKYTSKKRLHRK
+88 LLKATSKKRLHRK
-101 GVEHGSARWANEKEE
+101 GVEHGSARWATEKEE

-121 KPEKI
+121 KPEKEKGGK
-126 NPTETFTDEDGKKH
+126 PTKAE
-140 TAKFSAK
+140 K
-147 SENTFIVTLGK
+147 SI
-158 QSQNYRIGAADNA
+158 S
-171 DKIAADFGIPHKTAK
+171 P
-186 KICDKVKKCVRKQ
+186 
-199 FETDNNILLTQEVR
+199 FETDNNIILTQEVR

-239 FYVKPNLM
+239 FYVKPNIM

-298 DKDGNMNK
+298 DKNGEMNK

-320 KQEGSGSGDQFWDD
+320 KQEGSSGGDQFWDD

-342 ISFYLLEKKDAKD
+342 IAFYLLEKKDAKD
-355 PNGNSLDRNFSTVMK
+355 ASGKSLDRNFSTVMK
-370 LMRLAEISEQDENH
+370 MMRLAEISEQDENH
-384 HSPLDDLMD
+384 RSPLDDMMD
-393 ELREENPLS
+393 ELREENPMS

-474 AMMYTQLFDTLYDA
+474 AMMYTQLFDTLYDT

-545 EKSWEIVTGNCDS
+545 DKSWEIVTGNCDS

-575 QLGKETIDVVSQN
+575 SLGKETIDVVSQN
-588 RTKSHKSPSTSEN
+588 RTRSHKSPSTSEN
-601 NSIMGR
+601 NSILGR

-619 SNECVLIVRALY
+619 PNECVLIVRALY
-631 PFHCHKF
+631 PFFCHKF
-638 DIEKHPN
+638 DIEKHKN
-645 YRYLEDSN
+645 YPFLEDSN
-653 KKYAYLID
+653 KNYAYLID
-661 GLHTEKAPDV
+661 GLVTEKAPDMT
-671 SANYTEKIPP
+671 ANYTEKIPP
-681 KTASKPVDDEKP
+681 KAVSKPIDDEEATMDIDIP
-693 ITDVEI
+693 DDEEANMITTTIDEEFDS
-699 PEDTGG
+699 EDLT
-705 YEMANDS
+705 A
-712 IDNEFV
+712 
-718 EDESEVVAAIARH
+718 
-731 EAEEITS
+731 
-738 ATQTVYDP
+738 
-746 SDKLDFSDTELPSA
+746 SDKLFDSAEDFDFSDDETINPE
-760 EDLVPL
+760 EFTPL
-766 DLSEQK
+766 DLSTPK
-772 MIGEDDYQAMMT
+772 IIGDSDFT
-784 F
+784 DLF

>member
-1 MKKKKLDPLSIGLYA
+1 MKKKKPDMLTILLYA
-16 LIIFAVLYVSAALGA
+16 IIVFAVLYVSAGLGA
-31 AMDLSVDNE
+31 AMDLSVDDE
-40 GVLDFTA
+40 GVLDFNV
-47 LMTNVETVLTKPDV
+47 LMTQFETVLTSTDTV
-61 IMEHF
+61 GAHF
-66 TDFSGYSAK
+66 TDFSSYSFK
-75 ITVIVGIALGIYA
+75 ITLMVAFALGIYA
-88 LMKYTSKKRLHRK
+88 LMKYTSRKRLHRK

-121 KPEKI
+121 KPEKK
-126 NPTETFTDEDGKKH
+126 GKKPIPE
-140 TAKFSAK
+140 KPK
-147 SENTFIVTLGK
+147 S
-158 QSQNYRIGAADNA
+158 
-171 DKIAADFGIPHKTAK
+171 P
-186 KICDKVKKCVRKQ
+186 

-239 FYVKPNLM
+239 FYVKPNIM

-263 RSCGKLLQ
+263 RSCGRLLK

-288 NNYNPFNYVY
+288 NNYNPFNYIY
-298 DKDGNMNK
+298 DKDGNINK

-320 KQEGSGSGDQFWDD
+320 KQEGASGGDQFWDD

-342 ISFYLLEKKDAKD
+342 IAFYLLEKKTDE
-355 PNGNSLDRNFSTVMK
+355 NGNSLDRNFSTVIKM
-370 LMRLAEISEQDENH
+370 MRLAEISEQDENH
-384 HSPLDDLMD
+384 RSPLDDMMD
-393 ELREENPLS
+393 ELRTENPHS
-402 MAVSYY
+402 MAVSFY

-440 LTHTDNIHLDTLGDK
+440 LTHTDNIHLDTLGDR
-455 KTALFVIIPSSDAT
+455 KTALFIIIPSSDAT

-474 AMMYTQLFDTLYDA
+474 AMMYTQLFDTLYDT

-502 CLLDEFANIGTI
+502 CLLDEFANVGTI

-545 EKSWEIVTGNCDS
+545 DKSWEILTGNCDS

-575 QLGKETIDVVSQN
+575 SLGKETIDVVSQN
-588 RTKSHKSPSTSEN
+588 RTRSHKSPSTSEN
-601 NSIMGR
+601 NSILGR
-607 ELMTPDELKVMK
+607 ELMTTDELKVMK
-619 SNECVLIVRALY
+619 PNECVLIVRALY
-631 PFHCHKF
+631 PFFCHKF
-638 DIEKHPN
+638 DIEKHQN
-645 YRYLEDSN
+645 YKYLEDSN
-653 KKYAYLID
+653 KNYAYLID
-661 GLHTEKAPDV
+661 DLHTEKAPDM
-671 SANYTEKIPP
+671 TEIYSETVEP
-681 KTASKPVDDEKP
+681 KLVAQPADDEKD
-693 ITDVEI
+693 ISDIDVPDEEDNMTNLDEEFDTKEI
-699 PEDTGG
+699 AAALKQHEEQTAGE
-705 YEMANDS
+705 EMF
-712 IDNEFV
+712 NEN
-718 EDESEVVAAIARH
+718 
-731 EAEEITS
+731 EE
-738 ATQTVYDP
+738 
-746 SDKLDFSDTELPSA
+746 LDFSDEP
-760 EDLVPL
+760 VPENL
-766 DLSEQK
+766 MPMDLSTPK
-772 MIGEDDYQAMMT
+772 VIGEADFREIVDSP

>member
-1 MKKKKLDPLSIGLYA
+1 MLTILLYV
-16 LIIFAVLYVSAALGA
+16 IIVFAVLYVSAGLGA
-31 AMDLSVDNE
+31 AMDLSVDDE
-40 GVLDFTA
+40 GVLDFNV
-47 LMTNVETVLTKPDV
+47 LMTQFETVLTSTDTV
-61 IMEHF
+61 GAHF
-66 TDFSGYSAK
+66 TDFSSYSFK
-75 ITVIVGIALGIYA
+75 ITLMVGFALGIYA
-88 LMKYTSKKRLHRK
+88 LMKYTSRKRLHRK

-121 KPEKI
+121 RMSAGSKPKRGKDAAQQSLRTATKPEK
-126 NPTETFTDEDGKKH
+126 K
-140 TAKFSAK
+140 
-147 SENTFIVTLGK
+147 
-158 QSQNYRIGAADNA
+158 
-171 DKIAADFGIPHKTAK
+171 
-186 KICDKVKKCVRKQ
+186 KVKKSPKSP

-239 FYVKPNLM
+239 FYVKPNIM

-263 RSCGKLLQ
+263 RSCGRLLK

-288 NNYNPFNYVY
+288 NNYNPFNYIY
-298 DKDGNMNK
+298 DKDGNISK

-320 KQEGSGSGDQFWDD
+320 KQEGASGGDQFWDD

-342 ISFYLLEKKDAKD
+342 IAFYLLEKKTDE
-355 PNGNSLDRNFSTVMK
+355 NGNSLDRNFSTVMK
-370 LMRLAEISEQDENH
+370 MMRLAEISEQDENH
-384 HSPLDDLMD
+384 RSPLDEMMD
-393 ELREENPLS
+393 ELRTENPHS
-402 MAVSYY
+402 MAVSFY

-440 LTHTDNIHLDTLGDK
+440 LTHTDNIHLDTLGDR
-455 KTALFVIIPSSDAT
+455 KTALFIIIPSSDAT

-474 AMMYTQLFDTLYDA
+474 AMMYTQLFDTLYDT

-502 CLLDEFANIGTI
+502 CLLDEFANVGTI

-545 EKSWEIVTGNCDS
+545 DKSWEILTGNCDS

-575 QLGKETIDVVSQN
+575 SLGKETIDVVSQN
-588 RTKSHKSPSTSEN
+588 RTRSHKSPSTSEN
-601 NSIMGR
+601 NSILGR
-607 ELMTPDELKVMK
+607 ELMTTDELKVMK
-619 SNECVLIVRALY
+619 PNECVLIVRALY
-631 PFHCHKF
+631 PFFCHKF
-638 DIEKHPN
+638 DIEKHQN
-645 YRYLEDSN
+645 YKYLEDSN
-653 KKYAYLID
+653 KNYAYLID
-661 GLHTEKAPDV
+661 DLHTEKAPDI
-671 SANYTEKIPP
+671 TEIYSETVEP
-681 KTASKPVDDEKP
+681 KLVAQPADDEKD
-693 ITDVEI
+693 ISDIDVPDEEDNMTNLDEEFDTKEI
-699 PEDTGG
+699 AAALKQHEEQTAGE
-705 YEMANDS
+705 EMF
-712 IDNEFV
+712 NEN
-718 EDESEVVAAIARH
+718 
-731 EAEEITS
+731 EE
-738 ATQTVYDP
+738 
-746 SDKLDFSDTELPSA
+746 LDFSDEP
-760 EDLVPL
+760 VPENL
-766 DLSEQK
+766 MPMDLSTPK
-772 MIGEDDYQAMMT
+772 VIGEADFREIVDSP

>member
-1 MKKKKLDPLSIGLYA
+1 MKKKKPDMLTILLYA
-16 LIIFAVLYVSAALGA
+16 IIVFAVLYVSAGLGA
-31 AMDLSVDNE
+31 AMDLSVDDE
-40 GVLDFTA
+40 GVLDFNV
-47 LMTNVETVLTKPDV
+47 LMMQFETVLTSTDTV
-61 IMEHF
+61 GAHF
-66 TDFSGYSAK
+66 TDFSSYSFK
-75 ITVIVGIALGIYA
+75 ITLMVAFALGIYA
-88 LMKYTSKKRLHRK
+88 LMKYTSRKRLHRK

-121 KPEKI
+121 RMSAGSKPKRGKDAAQQSLRTATKPEKKK
-126 NPTETFTDEDGKKH
+126 GKK
-140 TAKFSAK
+140 SPK
-147 SENTFIVTLGK
+147 S
-158 QSQNYRIGAADNA
+158 
-171 DKIAADFGIPHKTAK
+171 P
-186 KICDKVKKCVRKQ
+186 

-239 FYVKPNLM
+239 FYVKPNIM

-263 RSCGKLLQ
+263 RSCGRLLK

-288 NNYNPFNYVY
+288 NNYNPFNYIY
-298 DKDGNMNK
+298 DKDGNINK

-320 KQEGSGSGDQFWDD
+320 KQEGASGGDQFWDD

-342 ISFYLLEKKDAKD
+342 IAFYLLEKKTDE
-355 PNGNSLDRNFSTVMK
+355 NGNSLDRNFSTVMK
-370 LMRLAEISEQDENH
+370 MMRLAEISEQDENH
-384 HSPLDDLMD
+384 RSPLDDMMD
-393 ELREENPLS
+393 ELRTENPHS
-402 MAVSYY
+402 MAVSFY

-440 LTHTDNIHLDTLGDK
+440 LTHTDNIHLDTLGDR
-455 KTALFVIIPSSDAT
+455 KTALFIIIPSSDAT

-474 AMMYTQLFDTLYDA
+474 AMMYTQLFDTLYDT

-502 CLLDEFANIGTI
+502 CLLDEFANVGTI

-545 EKSWEIVTGNCDS
+545 DKSWEILTGNCDS

-575 QLGKETIDVVSQN
+575 SLGKETIDVVSQN
-588 RTKSHKSPSTSEN
+588 RTRSHKSPSTSEN
-601 NSIMGR
+601 NSILGR
-607 ELMTPDELKVMK
+607 ELMTTDELKVMK
-619 SNECVLIVRALY
+619 PNECVLIVRALY
-631 PFHCHKF
+631 PFFCHKF
-638 DIEKHPN
+638 DIEKHQN
-645 YRYLEDSN
+645 YKYLEDSN
-653 KKYAYLID
+653 KNYAYLID
-661 GLHTEKAPDV
+661 DLHTEKAPDM
-671 SANYTEKIPP
+671 TEIYSETVEP
-681 KTASKPVDDEKP
+681 KLVAQPADDEKD
-693 ITDVEI
+693 ISDIDVPDEEDNMTNLDEEFDTKEI
-699 PEDTGG
+699 AAALKQHEEQTAGE
-705 YEMANDS
+705 EMF
-712 IDNEFV
+712 NEN
-718 EDESEVVAAIARH
+718 
-731 EAEEITS
+731 EE
-738 ATQTVYDP
+738 
-746 SDKLDFSDTELPSA
+746 LDFSDEP
-760 EDLVPL
+760 VPENL
-766 DLSEQK
+766 MPMDLSTPK
-772 MIGEDDYQAMMT
+772 VIGEADFREIVDSP

>member
-1 MKKKKLDPLSIGLYA
+1 MKKKKPDMLTILLYA
-16 LIIFAVLYVSAALGA
+16 IIIFAVLYVSAGLGA
-31 AMDLSVDNE
+31 AMDLSVDDD
-40 GVLDFTA
+40 GVLDFNV
-47 LMTNVETVLTKPDV
+47 LMTQFETVLTSTDTV
-61 IMEHF
+61 GAHF
-66 TDFSGYSAK
+66 TDFSSYSFK
-75 ITVIVGIALGIYA
+75 ITLMVGFALGIYA
-88 LMKYTSKKRLHRK
+88 LMKYTSRKRLHRK

-121 KPEKI
+121 RMSARSKPKRGKDAAQQSLRTATKPEK
-126 NPTETFTDEDGKKH
+126 K
-140 TAKFSAK
+140 
-147 SENTFIVTLGK
+147 
-158 QSQNYRIGAADNA
+158 
-171 DKIAADFGIPHKTAK
+171 
-186 KICDKVKKCVRKQ
+186 KVKKSPKSP

-239 FYVKPNLM
+239 FYVKPNIM

-263 RSCGKLLQ
+263 RSCGRLLK

-288 NNYNPFNYVY
+288 NNYNPFNYIY
-298 DKDGNMNK
+298 DKDGNISK

-320 KQEGSGSGDQFWDD
+320 KQEGASGGDQFWDD

-342 ISFYLLEKKDAKD
+342 IAFYLLEKKTDE
-355 PNGNSLDRNFSTVMK
+355 NGNSLDRNFSTVMK
-370 LMRLAEISEQDENH
+370 MMRLAEISEQDENH
-384 HSPLDDLMD
+384 RSPLDEMMD
-393 ELREENPLS
+393 ELRTENPHS
-402 MAVSYY
+402 MAVSSY

-440 LTHTDNIHLDTLGDK
+440 LTHTDNIHLDTLGDR
-455 KTALFVIIPSSDAT
+455 KTALFIIIPSSDAT

-474 AMMYTQLFDTLYDA
+474 AMMYTQLFDTLYDT
-488 ANFKYGGRLPVHVR
+488 ANFKYGGKLPVHVR
-502 CLLDEFANIGTI
+502 CLLDEFANVGTI

-545 EKSWEIVTGNCDS
+545 DKSWEILTGNCDS

-575 QLGKETIDVVSQN
+575 SLGKETIDVVSQN
-588 RTKSHKSPSTSEN
+588 RTRSHKSPSTSEN
-601 NSIMGR
+601 NSILGR
-607 ELMTPDELKVMK
+607 ELMTTDELKVMK
-619 SNECVLIVRALY
+619 PNECVLIVRALY
-631 PFHCHKF
+631 PFFCHKF
-638 DIEKHPN
+638 DIEKHQN
-645 YRYLEDSN
+645 YKYLEDSN
-653 KKYAYLID
+653 KNYAYLID
-661 GLHTEKAPDV
+661 DLHTEKAPDM
-671 SANYTEKIPP
+671 TEIYSETVEP
-681 KTASKPVDDEKP
+681 KLVAQPADDEKD
-693 ITDVEI
+693 ISDIDVPDEEDNMTNLDEEFDTKEI
-699 PEDTGG
+699 AAALKQHEEQTAGE
-705 YEMANDS
+705 EMF
-712 IDNEFV
+712 NEN
-718 EDESEVVAAIARH
+718 
-731 EAEEITS
+731 EE
-738 ATQTVYDP
+738 
-746 SDKLDFSDTELPSA
+746 LDFSDEP
-760 EDLVPL
+760 VPENL
-766 DLSEQK
+766 MPMDLSTPK
-772 MIGEDDYQAMMT
+772 VIGEADFREIVDSP

>member
-1 MKKKKLDPLSIGLYA
+1 MKKKKPDMLTIVLYGAIVFAILYA
-16 LIIFAVLYVSAALGA
+16 SAALGA
-31 AMDLSVDNE
+31 AMDLSVNE
-40 GVLDFTA
+40 DGAMDFSLLMSQFEAVMTDTA
-47 LMTNVETVLTKPDV
+47 VVW
-61 IMEHF
+61 EHF
-66 TDFSGYSAK
+66 TDTSGYGAK
-75 ITVIVGIALGIYA
+75 ITLMVAFALGIYA
-88 LMKYTSKKRLHRK
+88 LMKFTSKKRLHRK
-101 GVEHGSARWANEKEE
+101 GVEHGSARWATEKEE
-116 KFLAD
+116 KSLAD
-121 KPEKI
+121 KTEKI
-126 NPTETFTDEDGKKH
+126 KPFEIFADSDGKKH
-140 TAKFSAK
+140 RVKFRILDGK
-147 SENTFIVTLGK
+147 TGTRFTVTYQK
-158 QSQNYRIGAADNA
+158 ISKTYNIYDVNNA
-171 DKIAADFGIPHKTAK
+171 DKLCADFKIPRKTAENIAAKAK
-186 KICDKVKKCVRKQ
+186 KSVKKQ

-239 FYVKPNLM
+239 FYVKPNIM

-263 RSCGKLLQ
+263 RSCGKLLK

-288 NNYNPFNYVY
+288 NNYNPFNYIY
-298 DKDGNMNK
+298 DKDGNVNK

-320 KQEGSGSGDQFWDD
+320 KQEGATGGDQFWED

-342 ISFYLLEKKDAKD
+342 LAFYLLEKEDARD
-355 PNGNSLDRNFSTVMK
+355 MNGNSLDRNFSTVMK
-370 LMRLAEISEQDENH
+370 MMRLAEISEQDENH
-384 HSPLDDLMD
+384 RSELDDMMD
-393 ELREENPLS
+393 ELREENPHS
-402 MAVSYY
+402 MAVSFY

-440 LTHTDNIHLDTLGDK
+440 LTHTDNIHLDTLGDR

-474 AMMYTQLFDTLYDA
+474 AMMYTQLFDTLYDT

-545 EKSWEIVTGNCDS
+545 DKSWEIVTGNCDS

-575 QLGKETIDVVSQN
+575 SLGKETIDVVSQN
-588 RTKSHKSPSTSEN
+588 RTRSHKSPSTSEN

-619 SNECVLIVRALY
+619 PNECVLIVRALY
-631 PFHCHKF
+631 PFFCHKYN
-638 DIEKHPN
+638 IEKHPN
-645 YRYLEDSN
+645 YSYLEDSN
-653 KKYAYLID
+653 PKYAYLID
-661 GLHTEKAPDV
+661 DLHTEKALDMIQNYSEVIYQDNEKPMTDIDIPEEPEEENNNMTIEDEFPETTPEPEEKR
-671 SANYTEKIPP
+671 SAAEELFSESEEFDFTDDETVPTDLIPLDMSEEKIIGE
-681 KTASKPVDDEKP
+681 ADF
-693 ITDVEI
+693 
-699 PEDTGG
+699 
-705 YEMANDS
+705 M
-712 IDNEFV
+712 EF
-718 EDESEVVAAIARH
+718 EDES
-731 EAEEITS
+731 
-738 ATQTVYDP
+738 
-746 SDKLDFSDTELPSA
+746 SDLF
-760 EDLVPL
+760 
-766 DLSEQK
+766 
-772 MIGEDDYQAMMT
+772 
-784 F
+784 

>member
-1 MKKKKLDPLSIGLYA
+1 MKKKKPDMLTILLYV
-16 LIIFAVLYVSAALGA
+16 IIVFAVLYVSAGLGA
-31 AMDLSVDNE
+31 AMDLSVDDE
-40 GVLDFTA
+40 GVLDFNV
-47 LMTNVETVLTKPDV
+47 LMTQFETVLTSTDTV
-61 IMEHF
+61 GAHF
-66 TDFSGYSAK
+66 TDFSSYSFK
-75 ITVIVGIALGIYA
+75 ITLMVGFALGIYA
-88 LMKYTSKKRLHRK
+88 LMKYTSRKRLHRK

-121 KPEKI
+121 RMSAGSKPKRGKDAAQQSLRTATKPEK
-126 NPTETFTDEDGKKH
+126 K
-140 TAKFSAK
+140 
-147 SENTFIVTLGK
+147 
-158 QSQNYRIGAADNA
+158 
-171 DKIAADFGIPHKTAK
+171 
-186 KICDKVKKCVRKQ
+186 KVKKSPKSP

-239 FYVKPNLM
+239 FYVKPNIM

-263 RSCGKLLQ
+263 RSCGRLLK

-288 NNYNPFNYVY
+288 NNYNPFNYIY
-298 DKDGNMNK
+298 DKDGNISK

-320 KQEGSGSGDQFWDD
+320 KQEGASGGDQFWDD

-342 ISFYLLEKKDAKD
+342 IAFYLLEKKTDE
-355 PNGNSLDRNFSTVMK
+355 NGNSLDRNFSTVMK
-370 LMRLAEISEQDENH
+370 MMRLAEISEQDENH
-384 HSPLDDLMD
+384 RSPLDEMMD
-393 ELREENPLS
+393 ELRTENPHS
-402 MAVSYY
+402 MAVSFY

-440 LTHTDNIHLDTLGDK
+440 LTHTDNIHLDTLGDR
-455 KTALFVIIPSSDAT
+455 KTALFIIIPSSDAT

-474 AMMYTQLFDTLYDA
+474 AMMYTQLFDTLYDT

-502 CLLDEFANIGTI
+502 CLLDEFANVGTI

-545 EKSWEIVTGNCDS
+545 DKSWEILTGNCDS

-575 QLGKETIDVVSQN
+575 SLGKETIDVVSQN
-588 RTKSHKSPSTSEN
+588 RTRSHKSPSTSEN
-601 NSIMGR
+601 NSILGR
-607 ELMTPDELKVMK
+607 ELMTTDELKVMK
-619 SNECVLIVRALY
+619 PNECVLIVRALY
-631 PFHCHKF
+631 PFFCHKF
-638 DIEKHPN
+638 DIEKHQN
-645 YRYLEDSN
+645 YKYLEDSN
-653 KKYAYLID
+653 KNYAYLID
-661 GLHTEKAPDV
+661 DLHTEKAPDM
-671 SANYTEKIPP
+671 TEIYSETVEP
-681 KTASKPVDDEKP
+681 KPAAQPVDDEKD
-693 ITDVEI
+693 ISDIDVPDEEDNMTNLDEEFDTKEI
-699 PEDTGG
+699 AAALKQHEEQTAGE
-705 YEMANDS
+705 EMF
-712 IDNEFV
+712 NEN
-718 EDESEVVAAIARH
+718 
-731 EAEEITS
+731 EE
-738 ATQTVYDP
+738 
-746 SDKLDFSDTELPSA
+746 LDFSDEA
-760 EDLVPL
+760 VPENL
-766 DLSEQK
+766 MPMDLSTPK
-772 MIGEDDYQAMMT
+772 VIGEADFREIVDSP

>member
-1 MKKKKLDPLSIGLYA
+1 MKKKKPDMLTILLYA
-16 LIIFAVLYVSAALGA
+16 IIIFAVLYVSAGLGA
-31 AMDLSVDNE
+31 AMDLSVDDD
-40 GVLDFTA
+40 GVLDFNV
-47 LMTNVETVLTKPDV
+47 LMTQFETVLTSTDTV
-61 IMEHF
+61 GAHF
-66 TDFSGYSAK
+66 TDFSSYSFK
-75 ITVIVGIALGIYA
+75 ITLMVGFALGIYA
-88 LMKYTSKKRLHRK
+88 LMKYTSRKRLHRK

-121 KPEKI
+121 RMSAGSKPKRGKDAAQQSLRTATKPEKKK
-126 NPTETFTDEDGKKH
+126 GKKPP
-140 TAKFSAK
+140 K
-147 SENTFIVTLGK
+147 S
-158 QSQNYRIGAADNA
+158 
-171 DKIAADFGIPHKTAK
+171 P
-186 KICDKVKKCVRKQ
+186 

-239 FYVKPNLM
+239 FYVKPNIM

-263 RSCGKLLQ
+263 RSCGRLLK

-288 NNYNPFNYVY
+288 NNYNPFNYIY
-298 DKDGNMNK
+298 DKDGNINK

-320 KQEGSGSGDQFWDD
+320 KQEGASGGDQFWDD

-342 ISFYLLEKKDAKD
+342 IAFYLLEKKTDE
-355 PNGNSLDRNFSTVMK
+355 NGNSLDRNFSTVMK
-370 LMRLAEISEQDENH
+370 MMRLAEISEQDENH
-384 HSPLDDLMD
+384 RSPLDEMMD
-393 ELREENPLS
+393 ELRGENPHS
-402 MAVSYY
+402 MAVSFY

-440 LTHTDNIHLDTLGDK
+440 LTHTDNIHLDTLGDR
-455 KTALFVIIPSSDAT
+455 KTALFIIIPSSDAT

-474 AMMYTQLFDTLYDA
+474 AMMYTQLFDTLYDT

-502 CLLDEFANIGTI
+502 CLLDEFANVGTI

-545 EKSWEIVTGNCDS
+545 DKSWEILTGNCDS

-575 QLGKETIDVVSQN
+575 SLGKETIDVVSQN
-588 RTKSHKSPSTSEN
+588 RTRSHKSPSTSEN
-601 NSIMGR
+601 NSILGR
-607 ELMTPDELKVMK
+607 ELMTTDELKVMK
-619 SNECVLIVRALY
+619 PNECVLIVRALY
-631 PFHCHKF
+631 PFFCHKF
-638 DIEKHPN
+638 DIEKHQN
-645 YRYLEDSN
+645 YKYLEDSN
-653 KKYAYLID
+653 KNYAYLID
-661 GLHTEKAPDV
+661 DLHTEKAPDM
-671 SANYTEKIPP
+671 TEIYSETVEP
-681 KTASKPVDDEKP
+681 KPVAQPVDDEKD
-693 ITDVEI
+693 ISDIDVPDEEDSMTNLDEEFDTKEI
-699 PEDTGG
+699 AAALKQHEEQTAGE
-705 YEMANDS
+705 EMF
-712 IDNEFV
+712 NEN
-718 EDESEVVAAIARH
+718 
-731 EAEEITS
+731 EE
-738 ATQTVYDP
+738 
-746 SDKLDFSDTELPSA
+746 LDFSDEA
-760 EDLVPL
+760 VPENL
-766 DLSEQK
+766 MPMDLSTPK
-772 MIGEDDYQAMMT
+772 VIGEADFREILDSP

>member
-1 MKKKKLDPLSIGLYA
+1 MKKKKPDMLTILLYA
-16 LIIFAVLYVSAALGA
+16 IIVFAVLYVSAGLGA
-31 AMDLSVDNE
+31 AMDLSVDDE
-40 GVLDFTA
+40 GVLDFNV
-47 LMTNVETVLTKPDV
+47 LMTQFETVLTSTDTV
-61 IMEHF
+61 GAHF
-66 TDFSGYSAK
+66 TDFSSYSFK
-75 ITVIVGIALGIYA
+75 ITLMVAFALGIYA
-88 LMKYTSKKRLHRK
+88 LMKYTSRKRLHRK

-121 KPEKI
+121 RMSAGSKPKRGKDAVQQSLRTATKPEK
-126 NPTETFTDEDGKKH
+126 K
-140 TAKFSAK
+140 
-147 SENTFIVTLGK
+147 
-158 QSQNYRIGAADNA
+158 
-171 DKIAADFGIPHKTAK
+171 
-186 KICDKVKKCVRKQ
+186 KVKKSPKSP

-239 FYVKPNLM
+239 FYVKPNIM

-263 RSCGKLLQ
+263 RSCGRLLK

-288 NNYNPFNYVY
+288 NNYNPFNYIY
-298 DKDGNMNK
+298 DKDGNINK

-320 KQEGSGSGDQFWDD
+320 KQEGASGGDQFWDD

-342 ISFYLLEKKDAKD
+342 IAFYLLEKKTDE
-355 PNGNSLDRNFSTVMK
+355 NGNSLDRNFSTVIKM
-370 LMRLAEISEQDENH
+370 MRLAEISEQDENH
-384 HSPLDDLMD
+384 RSPLDDMID
-393 ELREENPLS
+393 ELRTENPHS
-402 MAVSYY
+402 MAVSFY

-440 LTHTDNIHLDTLGDK
+440 LTHTDNIHLDTLGDR
-455 KTALFVIIPSSDAT
+455 KTALFIIIPSSDAT

-474 AMMYTQLFDTLYDA
+474 AMMYTQLFDTLYDT

-502 CLLDEFANIGTI
+502 CLLDEFANVGTI

-545 EKSWEIVTGNCDS
+545 DKSWEILTGNCDS

-575 QLGKETIDVVSQN
+575 SLGKETIDVVSQN
-588 RTKSHKSPSTSEN
+588 RTRSHKSPSTSEN
-601 NSIMGR
+601 NSILGR
-607 ELMTPDELKVMK
+607 ELMTTDELKVMK
-619 SNECVLIVRALY
+619 PNECVLIVRALY
-631 PFHCHKF
+631 PFFCHKF
-638 DIEKHPN
+638 DIEKHQN
-645 YRYLEDSN
+645 YKYLEDSN
-653 KKYAYLID
+653 KNYAYLID
-661 GLHTEKAPDV
+661 DLHTEKAPGM
-671 SANYTEKIPP
+671 TEIYSETVEP
-681 KTASKPVDDEKP
+681 KPVVQPADDEKD
-693 ITDVEI
+693 ISDIDVPDEEDSMTNLDEEFDTKEI
-699 PEDTGG
+699 AAALKQHEEKTAGE
-705 YEMANDS
+705 EMF
-712 IDNEFV
+712 NEN
-718 EDESEVVAAIARH
+718 
-731 EAEEITS
+731 EE
-738 ATQTVYDP
+738 
-746 SDKLDFSDTELPSA
+746 LDFSDEA
-760 EDLVPL
+760 VPENL
-766 DLSEQK
+766 MPMDLSTPK
-772 MIGEDDYQAMMT
+772 VIGEADFREIVDSP